1 MEILL
6 FTLGIIMFFSSIG
19 ILLIGDNKKAYIF
32 GGIVFIIGITL
43 MIIGVIRQN
52 NAPQIYEVKSAQTFY
67 GSTEKINRVWL
78 KDSDGS
84 YFWIEIPDC
93 DKPRFCEGSY
103 IELSHN
109 DFKNWIVSKDLDQ

>member
-1 MEILL
+1 MAILL
-6 FTLGIIMFFSSIG
+6 FVLGIITLLSGIC
-19 ILLIGDNKKAYIF
+19 ILLIGDSGKAYIF
-32 GGIVFIIGITL
+32 GGIVFIIGIIL
-43 MIIGVIRQN
+43 MTIGVIRQN

-93 DKPRFCEGSY
+93 DKPRFCEGKY
-103 IELSHN
+103 IELSRN
-109 DFKNWIVSKDLDQ
+109 DFKDWIVSKDLE

>member
-1 MEILL
+1 MATLL
-6 FTLGIIMFFSSIG
+6 SALGIIIFFISIS
-19 ILLIGDNKKAYIF
+19 ILLIGDDKKAYIF
-32 GGIVFIIGITL
+32 GGIVFIISIIFMVMGIIKL
-43 MIIGVIRQN
+43 N
-52 NAPQIYEVKSAQTFY
+52 NTPQIYEVKSAQTFY

-109 DFKNWIVSKDLDQ
+109 DFKNWIVSKDLD